1 MRQLKWYQVVVA
13 LLLITS
19 SAAGQEVL
27 IPLETMPSHA
37 APTSKAKAKSAKGS
51 LPLPFFDDFAKPH
64 PLPDAARWE
73 TNGVLVNSNYAINP
87 PSIGVASFDIINLRG
102 EIYSHINTT
111 SSNADVL
118 TSHPINLSYPGDLT
132 IYLSFAY
139 QPQGLGRSAS
149 ETDSL
154 AVDFYDTAND
164 QWVNAWRVSAN
175 SSNNTLTETN
185 RLEDKTRIRKDTEI
199 KSKFFNVALPVYD
212 EKYLKDGFRFRF
224 RNLASISENA
234 QDPARTNG
242 DNWHIDLV
250 YLNRNRY
257 EADTIPNDIAI
268 SKPIKSIL
276 TNYTSIPWS
285 HVKQSS
291 VLQAELANRLEFP
304 ISYRNLGPT
313 TWNVTRRF
321 EVLNHSTNETYAFSG
336 GAENIYAFQ
345 DFDFTRYYVYN
356 FSSAWNDSARFTFKS
371 YLITDF
377 EEETKHFRQ
386 NDTTTYTQEFKNYYA
401 YDDGSSEMGY
411 GLYGDGS
418 QNGMVALKYN
428 TYTADKLTGVKIYFN
443 RSYKDS
449 NQQFFKLTVWES
461 NNGTPGKK
469 LYEKTGVK
477 PLFRDSL
484 NQFTLY
490 KIDEDITLNGEFF
503 VGWGQT
509 TKDLLNVGFDKNNEP
524 NSKLYYNLYG
534 YWQTTEHSGAL
545 MVRPVFGELTE
556 SPTTIDDVR
565 DTKLSIYPNPASTVV
580 KIAGDFTNS
589 INLIRIFNLSGQVV
603 LEQQI
608 HNGEVNVEHLSQ
620 GTYILQALMR
630 SGHPKTAKLVILR

>member
-1 MRQLKWYQVVVA
+1 MRLNKWHQVVVA
-13 LLLITS
+13 LLLIAS
-19 SAAGQEVL
+19 SAISQEVL
-27 IPLETMPSHA
+27 VPLEYTPLQGVGG
-37 APTSKAKAKSAKGS
+37 AKSSAS
-51 LPLPFFDDFAKPH
+51 TSSVSLPFFDDFAKQYPV
-64 PLPDAARWE
+64 PNALLWQ
-73 TNGVLVNSNYAINP
+73 TNGTLSNSTFAINP
-87 PSIGVASFDIINLRG
+87 PSIGVASFDLINLKG
-102 EIYSHINTT
+102 EIYSHISTT
-111 SSNADVL
+111 SKDADIL
-118 TSHPINLSYPGDLT
+118 TSNPINLNYPGDLT

-139 QPQGLGRSAS
+139 QPQGLGRIAS
-149 ETDSL
+149 KTDSL
-154 AVDFYDTAND
+154 AVDFYDVAND
-164 QWVNAWRVSAN
+164 QWVNAWRVSADIP
-175 SSNNTLTETN
+175 NNTLTETN
-185 RLEDKTRIRKDTEI
+185 RLENKTRIRKDTEI
-199 KSKFFNVALPVYD
+199 KSKFFNVALPIYD
-212 EKYLKDGFRFRF
+212 ERYLKDGFRFRF

-276 TNYTSIPWS
+276 TNYTSVPWL
-285 HVKQSS
+285 HFKQSS

-321 EVLNHSTNETYAFSG
+321 EVMNHSTNETYAFSG

-345 DFDFTRYYVYN
+345 DVDFIRYYLYDFT
-356 FSSAWNDSARFTFKS
+356 SDWSDSAKYTFKS

-386 NDTTTYTQEFKNYYA
+386 NDTTEYTQEFKNYYA
-401 YDDGSSEMGY
+401 YDDGSAEMGY

-428 TYTADKLTGVKIYFN
+428 IYAEDKLAGVKIYFN

-449 NQQFFKLTVWES
+449 NQQFFKLTIWDS
-461 NNGTPGKK
+461 NNGVPGNII
-469 LYEKTGVK
+469 YQRTGIK

-490 KIDEDITLNGEFF
+490 KIDEDITLSGEFF
-503 VGWGQT
+503 VGWAQT
-509 TKDLLNVGFDKNNEP
+509 TTDLLNVGFDLNTLPSN
-524 NSKLYYNLYG
+524 KLYYNLFG
-534 YWQTTEHSGAL
+534 YWQTTELPGAL

-556 SPTTIDDVR
+556 NPTNIDDVE
-565 DTKLSIYPNPASTVV
+565 DTKLSVYPNPASTVV
-580 KIAGDFTNS
+580 KIAGGITNS
-589 INLIRIFNLSGQVV
+589 ISHIRIFNLSGQLV
-603 LEQQI
+603 LEQQV
-608 HNGEVNVEHLSQ
+608 HNGEVNVEHLNQ
-620 GTYILQALMR
+620 GTYILQALTR